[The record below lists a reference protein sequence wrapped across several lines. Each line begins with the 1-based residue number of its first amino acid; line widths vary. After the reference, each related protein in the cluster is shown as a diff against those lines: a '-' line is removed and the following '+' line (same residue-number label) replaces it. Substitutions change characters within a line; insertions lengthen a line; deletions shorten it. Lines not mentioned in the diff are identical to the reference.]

1 MESLH
6 IFCKQLPKIELHAH
20 LNGSIRETTLVQLAA
35 ERSVTLPT
43 KLLQHAAEHHDPD
56 REASLFNTKSRSLE
70 ECFEIFSYIPRCVND
85 VVSLKR
91 ITVEILEDFA
101 NDTVAYV
108 ELRTGPKVLL
118 IDHKF
123 PEERYCTKE
132 QYVETILDIMNSF
145 EVQEQ
150 ERCVRELSSSKN
162 KHLIRLPLVP
172 RLIISVDRSGT
183 FEKAEE
189 NINLA
194 IRMAKSHTNIVG
206 VELGGN
212 PTRNDFRLFEPLF
225 QKARD
230 HGLKVSIHC
239 GEIPTALNDSESSDP
254 IMKVAY
260 EEVKAVLNFRP
271 DRLGHALLL
280 PDSLMEKL
288 MSQPIPIECC
298 PTSNVMTLE
307 LALHYGGSLVDGM
320 KTHPQLGQWIRT
332 RYPFSINTDDSGIFC
347 TTLTKEFLLVAK
359 AFHLSEDDLLDILVR
374 SIDHIFERSILITA
388 KLKMSILDRVDAL
401 KRSLNKEY

>member
-35 ERSVTLPT
+35 ERSITLPT
-43 KLLQHAAEHHDPD
+43 KLLQHAAEHHDQD
-56 REASLFNTKSRSLE
+56 REALLFNTKSRSLE
-70 ECFEIFSYIPRCVND
+70 ECFEIFGYIPRCVND

-108 ELRTGPKVLL
+108 EVRTGPKLL
-118 IDHKF
+118 LFDHKF
-123 PEERYCTKE
+123 PEKRYCTKE
-132 QYVETILDIMNSF
+132 QYVETILDVMSSF

-150 ERCVRELSSSKN
+150 ERYVRQLSSRED
-162 KHLIRLPLVP
+162 KHLIRLPLIP
-172 RLIISVDRSGT
+172 RLIISIDRSGT
-183 FEKAEE
+183 FKQAEE

-194 IRMAKSHTNIVG
+194 IRMAESHTNIVG

-225 QKARD
+225 RKARD

-254 IMKVAY
+254 IMKAAY
-260 EEVKAVLNFRP
+260 EEAEAVLNFRP

-280 PDSLMEKL
+280 PDVLMKKL

-320 KTHPQLGQWIRT
+320 KRHPQLGEWIRK

-347 TTLTKEFLLVAK
+347 TNLTKEFLLVAK
-359 AFHLSEDDLLDILVR
+359 AFHVSEDDLLDILIR
-374 SIDHIFERSILITA
+374 SIDHIFERSKLITE

-401 KRSLNKEY
+401 KRSRQC